1 MKRWIGILSLVMVL
15 MLVFGTTAAVPAFAD
30 EAGQSG
36 TTELTGLVLK
46 DLEAPIIGRPLDQT
60 ATVVSAQGVSWEIPV
75 VWIDQNG
82 NEATIAEAG
91 KGYLPT
97 FAFFVPEGY
106 TVKADENGVFAIKLP
121 AFLEN
126 LLGSNNLLFVVDK
139 DAGITYITFNLDKV
153 KVIYSYNPAYDNTG
167 SSGTSSTPST
177 PAIDKEVELH
187 CSKKAI
193 ESIGENNLKDLVYLI
208 KNVIEPRA
216 VAALLDG
223 FPAFA
228 EGAEK
233 GEIGTKIGLYIY
245 NENVESR
252 ADDNRN
258 KDGALAYVGGAYDD
272 EGVYFYRFCVN
283 AASLYELKDGEM
295 VPIESEFVTLEN
307 TITHEFMHAMM
318 DDYVRTGMASVHYDP
333 SDSEEDWNRFP
344 GWFCEG
350 SATAIE
356 NGFQFGED
364 TFNKAKAADGKFT
377 TESISTS
384 FRGENNQYHFDRDET
399 GTPSAKGNYGAGS
412 LAIIYLS
419 KLVAQS
425 EADGNTITSAEVRAG
440 LNTILKEL
448 HNGTPLD
455 TIIKNT
461 GAYAG
466 IHDFEAR
473 FLGTEDPST
482 VFVADFLNRLDA
494 VGGEGER
501 ATGSILLDF
510 DSTATSILEGR
521 TEDSSTQKI
530 MVIGDDNDYIE
541 STVTH
546 EMTKT
551 TAGVFDTWN
560 DARDFGT
567 QQANAAKEN
576 WNIAEGTSKEAAGVT
591 EDAQEAADANEDA
604 GNTVEDADVIDENA
618 AEVNND
624 ADEADDDAAE
634 ADDDAAEADDDAA
647 EVNDDAA
654 EVNDDAAEA
663 NDDAAEVNDDAAE
676 ANDDAAEVNDDAAEV
691 NDDAAEAN
699 DDAAEVND
707 DTSVADNAPEA
718 DNNISAGAP
727 IVEEVPAASAVE
739 EAPAAHAVEA
749 SSADAAPAAA
759 PAEAPAAAPA
769 EAPAAAPAEAPAA
782 APAEAPAATPAE
794 APVATPAEAPAA
806 APAEAPTATPAEAP
820 AEAPTEAPAEPPAEA
835 PAVEAE

>member
-1 MKRWIGILSLVMVL
+1 MKHWKTILSLVLVL
-15 MLVFGTTAAVPAFAD
+15 MLSFAAAAAVPAFAD
-30 EAGQSG
+30 EANQSG
-36 TTELTGLVLK
+36 MTELTGLVLK
-46 DLEAPIIGRPLDQT
+46 DVDAPIVGRPLDQT
-60 ATVVSAQGVSWEIPV
+60 ATVASAEGVSWEIPV
-75 VWIDQNG
+75 IWVDQNG

-97 FAFFVPEGY
+97 FAFFVPEGF

-167 SSGTSSTPST
+167 SSGTPST

-252 ADDNRN
+252 ADDDRN

-295 VPIESEFVTLEN
+295 VPKESEFVTLEN

-333 SDSEEDWNRFP
+333 SDSEKDWNRFP

-425 EADGNTITSAEVRAG
+425 EADGNTITSAEVRNG

-461 GAYAG
+461 GSYDG
-466 IHDFEAR
+466 IHDFEAK

-482 VFVADFLNRLDA
+482 VFVAAFLNRLDA

-521 TEDSSTQKI
+521 TEDSSTQKT

-591 EDAQEAADANEDA
+591 EDAQEANDFAGLCERFEKKLYDLELTRAICLQNAPQIRLVQTNAVILSDKIQSTLVNTLPLWKNQMVIALGMAHSKEAIKAQQAVTNATNEILSENA
-604 GNTVEDADVIDENA
+604 EMLHQSTVEIATENERGVVDIETLQHTNEELIATLDDLIRIQDEGREKRRNA
-618 AEVNND
+618 EI
-624 ADEADDDAAE
+624 EL
-634 ADDDAAEADDDAA
+634 
-647 EVNDDAA
+647 
-654 EVNDDAAEA
+654 
-663 NDDAAEVNDDAAE
+663 
-676 ANDDAAEVNDDAAEV
+676 
-691 NDDAAEAN
+691 
-699 DDAAEVND
+699 
-707 DTSVADNAPEA
+707 T
-718 DNNISAGAP
+718 NIEMQLKERLTQAGSMK
-727 IVEEVPAASAVE
+727 V
-739 EAPAAHAVEA
+739 
-749 SSADAAPAAA
+749 
-759 PAEAPAAAPA
+759 
-769 EAPAAAPAEAPAA
+769 
-782 APAEAPAATPAE
+782 
-794 APVATPAEAPAA
+794 
-806 APAEAPTATPAEAP
+806 
-820 AEAPTEAPAEPPAEA
+820 
-835 PAVEAE
+835 

>member
-1 MKRWIGILSLVMVL
+1 MKHWKTILSLVLVL
-15 MLVFGTTAAVPAFAD
+15 MLAFAAAAAVPAFAD

-36 TTELTGLVLK
+36 MKELTGLVLK
-46 DLEAPIIGRPLDQT
+46 DVDAPIVGRPLDQT
-60 ATVVSAQGVSWEIPV
+60 ATIASAEGVSWEIPV

-167 SSGTSSTPST
+167 SSGTSST

-333 SDSEEDWNRFP
+333 SDSEKDWNRFP

-425 EADGNTITSAEVRAG
+425 EADGNTITSAEVREG

-466 IHDFEAR
+466 IHDFEAK

-482 VFVADFLNRLDA
+482 VFVAEFLNRLDA
-494 VGGEGER
+494 VGGE
-501 ATGSILLDF
+501 
-510 DSTATSILEGR
+510 
-521 TEDSSTQKI
+521 
-530 MVIGDDNDYIE
+530 
-541 STVTH
+541 
-546 EMTKT
+546 
-551 TAGVFDTWN
+551 
-560 DARDFGT
+560 
-567 QQANAAKEN
+567 
-576 WNIAEGTSKEAAGVT
+576 
-591 EDAQEAADANEDA
+591 
-604 GNTVEDADVIDENA
+604 
-618 AEVNND
+618 
-624 ADEADDDAAE
+624 
-634 ADDDAAEADDDAA
+634 
-647 EVNDDAA
+647 
-654 EVNDDAAEA
+654 
-663 NDDAAEVNDDAAE
+663 
-676 ANDDAAEVNDDAAEV
+676 
-691 NDDAAEAN
+691 
-699 DDAAEVND
+699 
-707 DTSVADNAPEA
+707 
-718 DNNISAGAP
+718 
-727 IVEEVPAASAVE
+727 
-739 EAPAAHAVEA
+739 
-749 SSADAAPAAA
+749 
-759 PAEAPAAAPA
+759 
-769 EAPAAAPAEAPAA
+769 
-782 APAEAPAATPAE
+782 
-794 APVATPAEAPAA
+794 
-806 APAEAPTATPAEAP
+806 
-820 AEAPTEAPAEPPAEA
+820 
-835 PAVEAE
+835 

>member
-1 MKRWIGILSLVMVL
+1 MKHWKTILSLVLVL
-15 MLVFGTTAAVPAFAD
+15 MLAFAAAAAVPAFAD

-36 TTELTGLVLK
+36 MKELTGLVLK
-46 DLEAPIIGRPLDQT
+46 DVDAPIVGRPLDQT
-60 ATVVSAQGVSWEIPV
+60 ATVASAEGVSWEIPV

-126 LLGSNNLLFVVDK
+126 LLGSNNLLFAVDK

-167 SSGTSSTPST
+167 SSGTSSTPE
-177 PAIDKEVELH
+177 IDKEVELH

-333 SDSEEDWNRFP
+333 SDSEKDWNRFP

-425 EADGNTITSAEVRAG
+425 EADGNTITSAEVRDG

-461 GAYAG
+461 GAYTG
-466 IHDFEAR
+466 IHDFEAK

-482 VFVADFLNRLDA
+482 VFVAEFLNRLDA

-521 TEDSSTQKI
+521 TEDSSTQKT

-551 TAGVFDTWN
+551 TAGVFDTWD

-604 GNTVEDADVIDENA
+604 GNTVENADVIDENA
-618 AEVNND
+618 AEAEN
-624 ADEADDDAAE
+624 DAAE
-634 ADDDAAEADDDAA
+634 AENAAAEAEDEAEAENDAAEA
-647 EVNDDAA
+647 EN
-654 EVNDDAAEA
+654 DAAEA
-663 NDDAAEVNDDAAE
+663 ENDAAE
-676 ANDDAAEVNDDAAEV
+676 AEN
-691 NDDAAEAN
+691 DAAEAEN
-699 DDAAEVND
+699 DAAEAE
-707 DTSVADNAPEA
+707 SNAPAAESNA
-718 DNNISAGAP
+718 PAAESNAPAAENNAP
-727 IVEEVPAASAVE
+727 AAESNVPAAE
-739 EAPAAHAVEA
+739 INAPAAAAPAAAAPAE
-749 SSADAAPAAA
+749 APAAA

-782 APAEAPAATPAE
+782 APAEAPAE
-794 APVATPAEAPAA
+794 APAAAPAA
-806 APAEAPTATPAEAP
+806 APAEAPATAP
-820 AEAPTEAPAEPPAEA
+820 AEAE
-835 PAVEAE
+835 

>member
-1 MKRWIGILSLVMVL
+1 MKHWKTILSLVLVL
-15 MLVFGTTAAVPAFAD
+15 MLAFAAAAAVPAFAD
-30 EAGQSG
+30 EANQSG
-36 TTELTGLVLK
+36 MTELTGLVLK
-46 DLEAPIIGRPLDQT
+46 DVDAPIVGRPLDQT
-60 ATVVSAQGVSWEIPV
+60 ATVASAEGVSWEIPV
-75 VWIDQNG
+75 VWVDQNG

-167 SSGTSSTPST
+167 SSGTSST

-425 EADGNTITSAEVRAG
+425 EADGNTITSTEVRNG

-461 GAYAG
+461 GEYAG
-466 IHDFEAR
+466 IHDFEDK

-482 VFVADFLNRLDA
+482 VFVAEFLNRLDA

-551 TAGVFDTWN
+551 TAGVFDTWD

-604 GNTVEDADVIDENA
+604 GNTVEDADVIDENT

-624 ADEADDDAAE
+624 TDEAD
-634 ADDDAAEADDDAA
+634 
-647 EVNDDAA
+647 
-654 EVNDDAAEA
+654 DDAAEA

-676 ANDDAAEVNDDAAEV
+676 AENDEAEAENDEAEAE
-691 NDDAAEAN
+691 NDEAEAENDEAEAENDAAEAEN
-699 DDAAEVND
+699 DAAEAEND
-707 DTSVADNAPEA
+707 AAEA
-718 DNNISAGAP
+718 ENDAAEAENDAAEAENDAAESENDA
-727 IVEEVPAASAVE
+727 PAA
-739 EAPAAHAVEA
+739 EAPAA
-749 SSADAAPAAA
+749 APAEA

-769 EAPAAAPAEAPAA
+769 EAPAAAPAEAPA
-782 APAEAPAATPAE
+782 EAPAAAPA
-794 APVATPAEAPAA
+794 AAPAEAPAA
-806 APAEAPTATPAEAP
+806 APAAAPAEAP
-820 AEAPTEAPAEPPAEA
+820 AEAPAAAPAAAPATAPAATPAAAPAETPAAAPAAAPAETPAAEAPAEAE
-835 PAVEAE
+835 

>member
-1 MKRWIGILSLVMVL
+1 MKHWKTILSLVLVL
-15 MLVFGTTAAVPAFAD
+15 MLAFAAAAAVPAFAD
-30 EAGQSG
+30 EANQSG
-36 TTELTGLVLK
+36 MTELTGLVLK
-46 DLEAPIIGRPLDQT
+46 DVDAPIVGRPLDQT
-60 ATVVSAQGVSWEIPV
+60 ATVASAEGVSWEIPV
-75 VWIDQNG
+75 VWVDQNG

-167 SSGTSSTPST
+167 SSGTSST

-425 EADGNTITSAEVRAG
+425 EADGNTITSTEVRNG

-461 GAYAG
+461 GEYAG
-466 IHDFEAR
+466 IHDFEDK

-482 VFVADFLNRLDA
+482 VFVAEFLNRLDA

-551 TAGVFDTWN
+551 TAGVFDTWD

-604 GNTVEDADVIDENA
+604 GNTVEDADVIDENT

-624 ADEADDDAAE
+624 TDEADDDAAE
-634 ADDDAAEADDDAA
+634 RPRTTKQRPRTTKQRPRTTKQRPRTTQLRPKTTQLRPRTTQLRPKTTQLRPRTTQQRLRTTQQSPRTMHLRQKLRQRPRQKPRQKLRQQPRQKLRQQPRQKPRQKLRQRPRQKFRQQPRQKLRQQRPRQKP
-647 EVNDDAA
+647 NKML
-654 EVNDDAAEA
+654 
-663 NDDAAEVNDDAAE
+663 
-676 ANDDAAEVNDDAAEV
+676 
-691 NDDAAEAN
+691 
-699 DDAAEVND
+699 
-707 DTSVADNAPEA
+707 SP
-718 DNNISAGAP
+718 
-727 IVEEVPAASAVE
+727 
-739 EAPAAHAVEA
+739 
-749 SSADAAPAAA
+749 
-759 PAEAPAAAPA
+759 
-769 EAPAAAPAEAPAA
+769 
-782 APAEAPAATPAE
+782 
-794 APVATPAEAPAA
+794 
-806 APAEAPTATPAEAP
+806 
-820 AEAPTEAPAEPPAEA
+820 
-835 PAVEAE
+835 

>member
-1 MKRWIGILSLVMVL
+1 MKHWKTILSLVLVL
-15 MLVFGTTAAVPAFAD
+15 MLAFAAAAAVPAFAD

-36 TTELTGLVLK
+36 MKELTGLVLK
-46 DLEAPIIGRPLDQT
+46 DVDAPIVGRPLDQT
-60 ATVVSAQGVSWEIPV
+60 ATVASAEGVSWEIPV
-75 VWIDQNG
+75 IWVDQNG

-167 SSGTSSTPST
+167 SSGTSST

-333 SDSEEDWNRFP
+333 SDSEKDWNRFP

-384 FRGENNQYHFDRDET
+384 FRGENDQYHFDRDET

-425 EADGNTITSAEVRAG
+425 EADGKYHS
-440 LNTILKEL
+440 
-448 HNGTPLD
+448 
-455 TIIKNT
+455 
-461 GAYAG
+461 
-466 IHDFEAR
+466 
-473 FLGTEDPST
+473 
-482 VFVADFLNRLDA
+482 
-494 VGGEGER
+494 ER
-501 ATGSILLDF
+501 
-510 DSTATSILEGR
+510 
-521 TEDSSTQKI
+521 SS
-530 MVIGDDNDYIE
+530 
-541 STVTH
+541 
-546 EMTKT
+546 
-551 TAGVFDTWN
+551 
-560 DARDFGT
+560 RR
-567 QQANAAKEN
+567 
-576 WNIAEGTSKEAAGVT
+576 
-591 EDAQEAADANEDA
+591 
-604 GNTVEDADVIDENA
+604 NA
-618 AEVNND
+618 AEHDHQKYRRV
-624 ADEADDDAAE
+624 
-634 ADDDAAEADDDAA
+634 
-647 EVNDDAA
+647 
-654 EVNDDAAEA
+654 
-663 NDDAAEVNDDAAE
+663 
-676 ANDDAAEVNDDAAEV
+676 
-691 NDDAAEAN
+691 
-699 DDAAEVND
+699 
-707 DTSVADNAPEA
+707 
-718 DNNISAGAP
+718 
-727 IVEEVPAASAVE
+727 
-739 EAPAAHAVEA
+739 
-749 SSADAAPAAA
+749 
-759 PAEAPAAAPA
+759 
-769 EAPAAAPAEAPAA
+769 
-782 APAEAPAATPAE
+782 
-794 APVATPAEAPAA
+794 
-806 APAEAPTATPAEAP
+806 
-820 AEAPTEAPAEPPAEA
+820 
-835 PAVEAE
+835 

>member
-1 MKRWIGILSLVMVL
+1 MR
-15 MLVFGTTAAVPAFAD
+15 
-30 EAGQSG
+30 
-36 TTELTGLVLK
+36 
-46 DLEAPIIGRPLDQT
+46 
-60 ATVVSAQGVSWEIPV
+60 
-75 VWIDQNG
+75 DQNG

-167 SSGTSSTPST
+167 SSGTSST

-333 SDSEEDWNRFP
+333 SDSEKDWNRFP

-425 EADGNTITSAEVRAG
+425 EADGNTITSAEVRNG

-461 GAYAG
+461 GEYAG
-466 IHDFEAR
+466 IHDFEDK

-482 VFVADFLNRLDA
+482 VFVAEFLNRLDA

-521 TEDSSTQKI
+521 TEDSSTQKT

-551 TAGVFDTWN
+551 TAGVFDTWD

-591 EDAQEAADANEDA
+591 EDAQEAA
-604 GNTVEDADVIDENA
+604 
-618 AEVNND
+618 
-624 ADEADDDAAE
+624 EADDDAAE
-634 ADDDAAEADDDAA
+634 AENDAAEA
-647 EVNDDAA
+647 EN
-654 EVNDDAAEA
+654 DAAEA
-663 NDDAAEVNDDAAE
+663 ENDAAE
-676 ANDDAAEVNDDAAEV
+676 AEN
-691 NDDAAEAN
+691 DAAEAEN
-699 DDAAEVND
+699 DAAEAEND
-707 DTSVADNAPEA
+707 AAEA
-718 DNNISAGAP
+718 ESN
-727 IVEEVPAASAVE
+727 
-739 EAPAAHAVEA
+739 APAAESNAPAAESNA
-749 SSADAAPAAA
+749 PAAEYNAPAAAAPAEAA
-759 PAEAPAAAPA
+759 PAEAPAEVPAAAPA
-769 EAPAAAPAEAPAA
+769 TETPATAPAAAPAD
-782 APAEAPAATPAE
+782 TPA
-794 APVATPAEAPAA
+794 
-806 APAEAPTATPAEAP
+806 AEAP
-820 AEAPTEAPAEPPAEA
+820 AEAE
-835 PAVEAE
+835 

>member
-1 MKRWIGILSLVMVL
+1 MKHWKTILSLVLVL
-15 MLVFGTTAAVPAFAD
+15 MLAFAAAAAVPAFAD
-30 EAGQSG
+30 EANQSG
-36 TTELTGLVLK
+36 MTELTGLVLK
-46 DLEAPIIGRPLDQT
+46 DVDAPIVGRPLDQT
-60 ATVVSAQGVSWEIPV
+60 ATVASAEGVSWEIPV
-75 VWIDQNG
+75 VWVDQNG

-167 SSGTSSTPST
+167 SSGTSST

-425 EADGNTITSAEVRAG
+425 EADGNTITSTEVRNG

-461 GAYAG
+461 GEYAG
-466 IHDFEAR
+466 IHDFEDK

-482 VFVADFLNRLDA
+482 VFVAEFLNRLDA

-551 TAGVFDTWN
+551 TAGVFDTWD

-604 GNTVEDADVIDENA
+604 GNTVEDADVIDENT

-624 ADEADDDAAE
+624 TDEAD
-634 ADDDAAEADDDAA
+634 
-647 EVNDDAA
+647 
-654 EVNDDAAEA
+654 DDAAEA

-676 ANDDAAEVNDDAAEV
+676 AENDEAEAENDEAEAE
-691 NDDAAEAN
+691 NDEAEAENDAAEAEN
-699 DDAAEVND
+699 DAAEAEND
-707 DTSVADNAPEA
+707 AAEA
-718 DNNISAGAP
+718 ENDAAESENDA
-727 IVEEVPAASAVE
+727 PAA
-739 EAPAAHAVEA
+739 EAPAA
-749 SSADAAPAAA
+749 APAEA

-769 EAPAAAPAEAPAA
+769 EAPAAAPAEAPA
-782 APAEAPAATPAE
+782 EAPAAAPA
-794 APVATPAEAPAA
+794 AAPAEAPAA
-806 APAEAPTATPAEAP
+806 APAAAPAEAP
-820 AEAPTEAPAEPPAEA
+820 AEAPAAAPAAAPATAPAATPAAAPAETPAAAPAAAPAETPAAEAPAEAE
-835 PAVEAE
+835 

>member
-1 MKRWIGILSLVMVL
+1 MKHWKTILSLVLVL
-15 MLVFGTTAAVPAFAD
+15 MLACAAAAAVPAFAD

-36 TTELTGLVLK
+36 MKELTGLVLK
-46 DLEAPIIGRPLDQT
+46 DVDAPIVGRPLDQT

-167 SSGTSSTPST
+167 SSGTSST

-333 SDSEEDWNRFP
+333 SDSEKDWNRFP

-399 GTPSAKGNYGAGS
+399 GMPSAKGNYGAGS

-425 EADGNTITSAEVRAG
+425 EADGKTITSAEVRDG

-461 GAYAG
+461 GAYDG
-466 IHDFEAR
+466 IHDFEDK

-482 VFVADFLNRLDA
+482 VFVAEFLNRLDA

-510 DSTATSILEGR
+510 DSTATSILEG
-521 TEDSSTQKI
+521 Q
-530 MVIGDDNDYIE
+530 
-541 STVTH
+541 
-546 EMTKT
+546 
-551 TAGVFDTWN
+551 
-560 DARDFGT
+560 
-567 QQANAAKEN
+567 
-576 WNIAEGTSKEAAGVT
+576 
-591 EDAQEAADANEDA
+591 
-604 GNTVEDADVIDENA
+604 
-618 AEVNND
+618 
-624 ADEADDDAAE
+624 
-634 ADDDAAEADDDAA
+634 
-647 EVNDDAA
+647 
-654 EVNDDAAEA
+654 
-663 NDDAAEVNDDAAE
+663 
-676 ANDDAAEVNDDAAEV
+676 
-691 NDDAAEAN
+691 
-699 DDAAEVND
+699 
-707 DTSVADNAPEA
+707 
-718 DNNISAGAP
+718 
-727 IVEEVPAASAVE
+727 
-739 EAPAAHAVEA
+739 
-749 SSADAAPAAA
+749 
-759 PAEAPAAAPA
+759 
-769 EAPAAAPAEAPAA
+769 
-782 APAEAPAATPAE
+782 
-794 APVATPAEAPAA
+794 
-806 APAEAPTATPAEAP
+806 
-820 AEAPTEAPAEPPAEA
+820 
-835 PAVEAE
+835 

>member
-1 MKRWIGILSLVMVL
+1 MKHWKTILSLVLVL
-15 MLVFGTTAAVPAFAD
+15 MLAFAAAAAVPAFAD

-36 TTELTGLVLK
+36 MKELTGLVLK
-46 DLEAPIIGRPLDQT
+46 DVDAPIVGRPLDQT
-60 ATVVSAQGVSWEIPV
+60 ATVASAEGVSWEIPV

-126 LLGSNNLLFVVDK
+126 LLGSNNLLFAVDK

-167 SSGTSSTPST
+167 SSGTSSTPE
-177 PAIDKEVELH
+177 IDKEVELH

-333 SDSEEDWNRFP
+333 SDSEKDWNRFP

-425 EADGNTITSAEVRAG
+425 EADGNTITSAEVRDG

-461 GAYAG
+461 GAYTG
-466 IHDFEAR
+466 IHDFEAK

-482 VFVADFLNRLDA
+482 VFVAEFLNRLDA

-521 TEDSSTQKI
+521 TEDSSTQKT

-551 TAGVFDTWN
+551 TAGVFDTWD

-604 GNTVEDADVIDENA
+604 GNTVENADVIDENA
-618 AEVNND
+618 AEAEN
-624 ADEADDDAAE
+624 DAAE
-634 ADDDAAEADDDAA
+634 AENDAAEA
-647 EVNDDAA
+647 EN
-654 EVNDDAAEA
+654 DAAEA
-663 NDDAAEVNDDAAE
+663 ENDAAE
-676 ANDDAAEVNDDAAEV
+676 AEN
-691 NDDAAEAN
+691 DAAEAESN
-699 DDAAEVND
+699 APAAE
-707 DTSVADNAPEA
+707 SNAPAAESNA
-718 DNNISAGAP
+718 PAAENNAP
-727 IVEEVPAASAVE
+727 AAESNVPAAE
-739 EAPAAHAVEA
+739 INAPAAAAPAAAAPAE
-749 SSADAAPAAA
+749 APAAA

-782 APAEAPAATPAE
+782 APAEAPAE
-794 APVATPAEAPAA
+794 APAAAPAEAPAA
-806 APAEAPTATPAEAP
+806 APAEAPAAAPAEAP
-820 AEAPTEAPAEPPAEA
+820 AAAPPAAAPAAAPAEA
-835 PAVEAE
+835 PATAPAEAE

>member
-1 MKRWIGILSLVMVL
+1 MKHWKTILSLVLVL
-15 MLVFGTTAAVPAFAD
+15 MLAFAAAAAVPAFAD
-30 EAGQSG
+30 EANQSG
-36 TTELTGLVLK
+36 MTELTGLVLK
-46 DLEAPIIGRPLDQT
+46 DVDAPIVGRPLDQT

-167 SSGTSSTPST
+167 SSGTSST

-425 EADGNTITSAEVRAG
+425 EADGNTITSAEVRDG

-448 HNGTPLD
+448 HNGTPLN

-461 GAYAG
+461 GAYDG
-466 IHDFEAR
+466 IHDFEAK

-482 VFVADFLNRLDA
+482 KFVAEFLNRLDA

-521 TEDSSTQKI
+521 TEDSSTQKT

-591 EDAQEAADANEDA
+591 EDAQEAADAN
-604 GNTVEDADVIDENA
+604 
-618 AEVNND
+618 
-624 ADEADDDAAE
+624 
-634 ADDDAAEADDDAA
+634 
-647 EVNDDAA
+647 DDAA

-676 ANDDAAEVNDDAAEV
+676 AENDEAEAENDEAEAENDAPAAESNAPAAES
-691 NDDAAEAN
+691 NASAAESNAP
-699 DDAAEVND
+699 AAESNVP
-707 DTSVADNAPEA
+707 AAERNAPAAENNAPAAAAPAEA
-718 DNNISAGAP
+718 PAAAP
-727 IVEEVPAASAVE
+727 ATETPATAPAAAPAAAPAEVPAA
-739 EAPAAHAVEA
+739 APAA
-749 SSADAAPAAA
+749 APAEA

-769 EAPAAAPAEAPAA
+769 EAPAAAPAAVAPAA
-782 APAEAPAATPAE
+782 APAEAPAAAPATETPAAVPATETPAE
-794 APVATPAEAPAA
+794 AE
-806 APAEAPTATPAEAP
+806 
-820 AEAPTEAPAEPPAEA
+820 
-835 PAVEAE
+835 